1 MNSKSNSRA
10 MVITLIYQ
18 NKEYDNNTS
27 TQGTIV
33 ARESEEEGI
42 FDVTIKQ

>member
-1 MNSKSNSRA
+1 MTIIQVHK
-10 MVITLIYQ
+10 
-18 NKEYDNNTS
+18 DNLEEVMKT

-42 FDVTIKQ
+42 YDVTIKQ